1 MRHLKKLCAACV
13 LTLVIAISAFAGNME
28 TMIVSPPPPPP
39 SAATQGN
46 MEAGSAGNME
56 TTGSSTAT
64 DAVTGIV
71 LSLFQSLLALV

>member
-1 MRHLKKLCAACV
+1 MRHLKELCAACV

-39 SAATQGN
+39 SATTQGN

-56 TTGSSTAT
+56 TTSITAT